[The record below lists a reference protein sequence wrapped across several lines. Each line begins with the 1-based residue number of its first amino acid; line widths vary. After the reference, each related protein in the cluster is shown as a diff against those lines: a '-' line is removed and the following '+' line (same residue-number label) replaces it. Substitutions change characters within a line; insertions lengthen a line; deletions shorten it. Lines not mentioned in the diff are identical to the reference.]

1 MARGRIRYRKLRGG
15 HRDDRTE
22 AARSRSD
29 GGHADEVI
37 SRPSLL
43 GCLFCSWFAGVVA
56 ATPHRPGFLVRYRCV
71 ETLNL
76 EWTAG
81 TPGRSELAFGFVFA
95 GPVVR
100 GLCVAA
106 SSPYAS
112 AG

>member
-1 MARGRIRYRKLRGG
+1 VDNHCSRPSSGGLSTGARPLRAKELLVSGPRWARGRIRYRKLRGG

-56 ATPHRPGFLVRYRCV
+56 AAPDVP
-71 ETLNL
+71 
-76 EWTAG
+76 
-81 TPGRSELAFGFVFA
+81 AF
-95 GPVVR
+95 VVIV
-100 GLCVAA
+100 GCLPA
-106 SSPYAS
+106 
-112 AG
+112 